1 MKHQELAQEAHAASV
16 ERGFWPVQHSN
27 EHCMMLVITEVAEIV
42 EADRKG
48 RHADLQAYKDGIAPE
63 LKTRRGWYGVVDDTE
78 LFRKYI
84 KDTTADEMAD
94 IAIRLYDMAGA
105 LNMDFSKYNAIRY
118 NRDFAKFEFVEN
130 AFALTKG
137 LANESYQIERR
148 ILFGLH
154 YIEMWANAENIQL
167 YAHIR
172 LKMAYNATRAIR
184 HGKNY

>member
-1 MKHQELAQEAHAASV
+1 
-16 ERGFWPVQHSN
+16 
-27 EHCMMLVITEVAEIV
+27 
-42 EADRKG
+42 
-48 RHADLQAYKDGIAPE
+48 
-63 LKTRRGWYGVVDDTE
+63 
-78 LFRKYI
+78 
-84 KDTTADEMAD
+84 MAD

-172 LKMAYNATRAIR
+172 LKMAYNATRSIR